1 MTIKTTLDDAMSG
14 KDNLHRENEF
24 VLSRRVLAIALRT
37 LVSLALVIYLFTLI
51 DWNRFVSILSE
62 SNKTYLFLAP
72 GALLIGFL
80 FSAIRWHHLLVAV
93 DVRQK
98 IKDLY
103 AYYIIGA
110 VYNIFLPGVI
120 GGDVAR
126 IGFCARETNSSIG
139 LISTSVLIER
149 FCGLIVV
156 FVMGAIA
163 IFCLPSKAFSA
174 LGENFIRG
182 FLVLTTLAL
191 VLIISVLAISK
202 RLAWNA
208 DDKTTSKLGRKIAR
222 IIKQVI
228 HIPLYTLAKLV
239 VFSALFLASDILAT
253 FVLAKAMRIPISLTV
268 FFVVM
273 PIVYVVTLLPISL
286 GGLGVRE
293 GALVF
298 MLTLLG
304 VLSSDAAALA
314 FLVYLNKVMIG
325 LIGGLVQMVR
335 PAKKLAPS
343 KQAWREPLKEFI
355 SPEMKE
361 KLP

>member
-1 MTIKTTLDDAMSG
+1 VDDAMSG
-14 KDNLHRENEF
+14 KDNLQREKVF
-24 VLSRRVLAIALRT
+24 VLSRRVLVNALRT

-51 DWNRFVSILSE
+51 DWNRFGSILSG
-62 SNKTYLFLAP
+62 SNKITLFLAP

-80 FSAIRWHHLLVAV
+80 FSAIRWQHLLVAL

-110 VYNIFLPGVI
+110 AYNIFLPGVI
-120 GGDVAR
+120 GGDVVR
-126 IGFCARETNSSIG
+126 IGFCARETDSSIG

-156 FVMGAIA
+156 FIMGAIA
-163 IFCLPSKAFSA
+163 ICCLPSEAFSA
-174 LGENFIRG
+174 LGENFTRG
-182 FLVLTTLAL
+182 FLVATAL
-191 VLIISVLAISK
+191 VPVLIISVLAISK

-208 DDKTTSKLGRKIAR
+208 DDKITSKLGRKIAR

-228 HIPLYTLAKLV
+228 HIPFHTLVKLV
-239 VFSALFLASDILAT
+239 VFSALFLAADILAT
-253 FVLAKAMRIPISLTV
+253 FALAKAMSIPISLTV

-273 PIVYVVTLLPISL
+273 PIVYVVTLLPVSL

-293 GALVF
+293 GALVY
-298 MLTLLG
+298 MLTRVG

-325 LIGGLVQMVR
+325 LIGGIVQMVR
-335 PAKKLAPS
+335 PAKKHAFA
-343 KQAWREPLKEFI
+343 KQAWRVPLKEI
-355 SPEMKE
+355 MSPEMKE